1 MPPVAAGA
9 ETAEKLL
16 GGRLYSHRSKFPRAV
31 TSRRGN
37 GQANKSKETPDM
49 TNDTRTRATYSTI
62 SHTVLDDVLDAGVS
76 SGAVH
81 LYVVLGRYTDN
92 DTGRAFPSRA
102 TLAKAMGKTLRTID
116 TYIRELV
123 KIGAILVTRRRRAGT
138 MENRSSVYTLH
149 RELADRI
156 ERAETPEVVQ
166 PTAPGGAADCAENYP
181 HPTTLT
187 PSTSTPA
194 GADARPTPSTHSVP
208 VARPIFDRAR
218 RQPATNPGNL
228 NPAARRNLRQRLQHI
243 GRLLAAG
250 HHWWDDTTQD
260 AVDTFTADLEH
271 HIPDFADLE
280 HKWSC
285 TAAVADPYQAGVK
298 LNKLI
303 HTAHTGGIH
312 PAA

>member
-1 MPPVAAGA
+1 MTNS
-9 ETAEKLL
+9 TADEV
-16 GGRLYSHRSKFPRAV
+16 FV
-31 TSRRGN
+31 I
-37 GQANKSKETPDM
+37 TPKNLALDM
-49 TNDTRTRATYSTI
+49 TI
-62 SHTVLDDVLDAGVS
+62 CH
-76 SGAVH
+76 GALRLHIVI
-81 LYVVLGRYTDN
+81 GTFADN
-92 DTGRAFPSRA
+92 EGRAYPSRA
-102 TLAKAMGKTLRTID
+102 KLARLMQCSVRTID
-116 TYIRELV
+116 KWLRELV
-123 KIGAILVTRRRRAGT
+123 DHGAVTIAHRYKTGT
-138 MENRSSVYTLH
+138 RIMTSSLYTLTH
-149 RELADRI
+149 VARRHASRVLALAT
-156 ERAETPEVVQ
+156 EPPAEPEPEPAPGVAHE
-166 PTAPGGAADCAENYP
+166 TAPPPCSPLRTELEPENYN
-181 HPTTLT
+181 HSS
-187 PSTSTPA
+187 STSTPT
-194 GADARPTPSTHSVP
+194 GADTRPTPSTHSVP

-228 NPAARRNLRQRLQHI
+228 HPAARRNLRQRLQHI

>member
-1 MPPVAAGA
+1 MC
-9 ETAEKLL
+9 
-16 GGRLYSHRSKFPRAV
+16 SRSA
-31 TSRRGN
+31 
-37 GQANKSKETPDM
+37 KS
-49 TNDTRTRATYSTI
+49 
-62 SHTVLDDVLDAGVS
+62 
-76 SGAVH
+76 
-81 LYVVLGRYTDN
+81 
-92 DTGRAFPSRA
+92 
-102 TLAKAMGKTLRTID
+102 
-116 TYIRELV
+116 
-123 KIGAILVTRRRRAGT
+123 
-138 MENRSSVYTLH
+138 
-149 RELADRI
+149 
-156 ERAETPEVVQ
+156 
-166 PTAPGGAADCAENYP
+166 
-181 HPTTLT
+181 
-187 PSTSTPA
+187 
-194 GADARPTPSTHSVP
+194 
-208 VARPIFDRAR
+208 
-218 RQPATNPGNL
+218 GNL

>member
-1 MPPVAAGA
+1 MSNEHIG
-9 ETAEKLL
+9 EILTRRT
-16 GGRLYSHRSKFPRAV
+16 RL
-31 TSRRGN
+31 
-37 GQANKSKETPDM
+37 TPDREAIYDVPSERRF
-49 TNDTRTRATYSTI
+49 TYRQLNERACAVANY
-62 SHTVLDDVLDAGVS
+62 LRGELGVKK
-76 SGAVH
+76 GDRV
-81 LYVVLGRYTDN
+81 GI
-92 DTGRAFPSRA
+92 
-102 TLAKAMGKTLRTID
+102 LAKNGIHFVDLMYGLA
-116 TYIRELV
+116 
-123 KIGAILVTRRRRAGT
+123 KIGAILVTRRRRAWT